1 VKPTSFVQAFTA
13 PMAEAATE
21 STVENFIVGLVVWE
35 TRGLMRDSGRDG
47 GERIFKARILG
58 H

>member
-1 VKPTSFVQAFTA
+1 
-13 PMAEAATE
+13 MAEAATE